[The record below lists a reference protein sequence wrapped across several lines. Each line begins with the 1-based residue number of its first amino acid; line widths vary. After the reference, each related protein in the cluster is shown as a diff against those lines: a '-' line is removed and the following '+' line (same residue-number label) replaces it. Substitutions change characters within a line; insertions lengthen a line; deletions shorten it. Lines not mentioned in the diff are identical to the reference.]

1 MSRFK
6 NVLAFTPFKVLAL
19 APEPPPATAVSPV
32 GSFAVGCR
40 GLVVVV
46 VPGAEMSLIASQP
59 HVE

>member
-6 NVLAFTPFKVLAL
+6 NVLALTPFKVLAL

-32 GSFAVGCR
+32 GSFAVGWR
-40 GLVVVV
+40 GLVVVPV
-46 VPGAEMSLIASQP
+46 AEMSLIASQP